1 MTDFAGLLLNTGI
14 PHHFSYHLPTVL
26 AQSSSE
32 GSSAAAAGIN
42 AGAIAFRLIYSI
54 AIYVFGGFCGQII
67 LKKLDY
73 ENSWLAWVPFASTY
87 AYLEAGEQEEPLI
100 WTIVA
105 AIPCVQLIALIKV
118 IPAWINIC
126 NALGKPP
133 LILLTIFIC
142 FIGPFITFGYLAFA

>member
-26 AQSSSE
+26 AQSSSD
-32 GSSAAAAGIN
+32 GSSAAASAGVSIVQILFY
-42 AGAIAFRLIYSI
+42 IA
-54 AIYVFGGFCGQII
+54 AYVFSSFCGQAI
-67 LKKLDY
+67 LNKLNY

-105 AIPCVQLIALIKV
+105 AVPCIGLISLIKV
-118 IPAWINIC
+118 IPGWINIC
-126 NALGKPP
+126 NALEKPP
-133 LILLTIFIC
+133 LILLTIFIPC
-142 FIGPFITFGYLAFA
+142 VGIFVMFGYLAFA